1 MVGCGF
7 IWRQEKGNWYPRHLR
22 EERELRVSKTSL
34 ASRPKRGL
42 SRATSAHQSRPLRG
56 QAGWKERDRRTGR
69 QTDGGAT
76 QASRIARGRS
86 TVRKFFPPQ
95 NFFFR
100 RDLAQ
105 RPIWTCRRAG
115 FSTLTQKGQD
125 QKPARGIRHQASATR
140 GSSLSLHQRA
150 LAPPRSPGPAQ
161 TLASGWSEGRSMPH
175 TAFPVSSD
183 RSGDNGQAAPA
194 QSSAGSHTAQPP
206 WGQGREPKTS
216 PSPLASERPRSAVTK
231 PRVGKT
237 TEFTVSRLRSVEAQT
252 GLQPAP
258 LALQPAPQ
266 LLGLL
271 QSLAF
276 PVDVL

>member
-22 EERELRVSKTSL
+22 AERELRVSKTSL

-76 QASRIARGRS
+76 QASRVARGRS

-125 QKPARGIRHQASATR
+125 QKPARSIRPLPHGGLPCPCTR
-140 GSSLSLHQRA
+140 EPWPRPGA
-150 LAPPRSPGPAQ
+150 LAPPRR
-161 TLASGWSEGRSMPH
+161 W
-175 TAFPVSSD
+175 
-183 RSGDNGQAAPA
+183 
-194 QSSAGSHTAQPP
+194 
-206 WGQGREPKTS
+206 
-216 PSPLASERPRSAVTK
+216 
-231 PRVGKT
+231 PRVGQRAGACRT
-237 TEFTVSRLRSVEAQT
+237 LPSLCPVTVAETMVR
-252 GLQPAP
+252 
-258 LALQPAPQ
+258 Q
-266 LLGLL
+266 LLPKAAQVLTLPSPPGGRDE
-271 QSLAF
+271 SLRLARR
-276 PVDVL
+276 PSHLNAPGPP

>member
-1 MVGCGF
+1 MLIKTHLIPKQLAVSPRAPPPETQVVLGV
-7 IWRQEKGNWYPRHLR
+7 EKGTVGDGQLWLHL
-22 EERELRVSKTSL
+22 ETGEGELVSQASPGGKRELRVSKTSL

-76 QASRIARGRS
+76 QASRVARGRS

-125 QKPARGIRHQASATR
+125 QKPARGIRPLPHGGLPCPCTR
-140 GSSLSLHQRA
+140 EPWPRPGA
-150 LAPPRSPGPAQ
+150 LAPPRR
-161 TLASGWSEGRSMPH
+161 W
-175 TAFPVSSD
+175 
-183 RSGDNGQAAPA
+183 
-194 QSSAGSHTAQPP
+194 
-206 WGQGREPKTS
+206 
-216 PSPLASERPRSAVTK
+216 
-231 PRVGKT
+231 PRVGQRAGACRT
-237 TEFTVSRLRSVEAQT
+237 L
-252 GLQPAP
+252 
-258 LALQPAPQ
+258 LARCPVTSAETMVRQ
-266 LLGLL
+266 LLPKAAQVLTPP
-271 QSLAF
+271 SLPGGRDESPRLARR
-276 PVDVL
+276 PSHLNAPGPP

>member
-22 EERELRVSKTSL
+22 AERELRVSKTSL

-125 QKPARGIRHQASATR
+125 QKPARGIRHPASATR
-140 GSSLSLHQRA
+140 GSSLSLHQGA
-150 LAPPRSPGPAQ
+150 LAPPRIPSHTQKPDPTQEPWPRPRTWPRPG
-161 TLASGWSEGRSMPH
+161 
-175 TAFPVSSD
+175 
-183 RSGDNGQAAPA
+183 APA
-194 QSSAGSHTAQPP
+194 PP
-206 WGQGREPKTS
+206 RCG
-216 PSPLASERPRSAVTK
+216 
-231 PRVGKT
+231 PRVGQRAGACCT
-237 TEFTVSRLRSVEAQT
+237 L
-252 GLQPAP
+252 
-258 LALQPAPQ
+258 LAAC
-266 LLGLL
+266 
-271 QSLAF
+271 
-276 PVDVL
+276 PVT